1 MKRKDD
7 KKRDKK
13 RDNKTND
20 DRPLRKRRKKVC
32 IFCADKFMPD
42 YKKIDLMKRFVSDR
56 GKILTMRSSGCC
68 ARHQRAIA
76 KEIKRA
82 RQLGFLP
89 FTVE

>member
-1 MKRKDD
+1 MK
-7 KKRDKK
+7 KKNRGNKK
-13 RDNKTND
+13 ENKEE
-20 DRPLRKRRKKVC
+20 RPQRKRRKKVC

-82 RQLGFLP
+82 RQLSFLP
-89 FTVE
+89 YTVE

>member
-1 MKRKDD
+1 MGKKD
-7 KKRDKK
+7 RDNK
-13 RDNKTND
+13 RDNKEE
-20 DRPLRKRRKKVC
+20 RPLRKRRKKVC
-32 IFCADKFMPD
+32 IFCADKFIPD

-68 ARHQRAIA
+68 ATHQRAIA

-89 FTVE
+89 FTVD

>member
-1 MKRKDD
+1 LGKKD
-7 KKRDKK
+7 RDNK
-13 RDNKTND
+13 RDNKEE
-20 DRPLRKRRKKVC
+20 RPQRKRRKKVC

-82 RQLGFLP
+82 RHLGFLP

>member
-1 MKRKDD
+1 MGKKD
-7 KKRDKK
+7 RDNK
-13 RDNKTND
+13 RDNKEE
-20 DRPLRKRRKKVC
+20 RPLRKRRKKVC

-42 YKKIDLMKRFVSDR
+42 YKKIDLMKRFVNDR

-68 ARHQRAIA
+68 ASHQRAVA

-82 RQLGFLP
+82 RHLGFLP

>member
-1 MKRKDD
+1 MRKKD
-7 KKRDKK
+7 RDNK
-13 RDNKTND
+13 RDNKEE
-20 DRPLRKRRKKVC
+20 RPQRKRRKKVC

-68 ARHQRAIA
+68 ARHQRAVA
-76 KEIKRA
+76 KEVKRA

-89 FTVE
+89 YTVE

>member
-1 MKRKDD
+1 MGKKD
-7 KKRDKK
+7 RDNK
-13 RDNKTND
+13 RDNKEE
-20 DRPLRKRRKKVC
+20 RPQRKRRKKVC

-82 RQLGFLP
+82 RHLGFLP

>member
-1 MKRKDD
+1 MGRK
-7 KKRDKK
+7 KERDSK
-13 RDNKTND
+13 RDNKEE
-20 DRPLRKRRKKVC
+20 RPQRKRRKKVC

-42 YKKIDLMKRFVSDR
+42 YKKLDLMRRFVSER

-76 KEIKRA
+76 KEVKRA

-89 FTVE
+89 YVVE